1 MNKRIKKQNRKGL
14 KNKAFFLILSL
25 LLVLSSNVLI
35 GADFIE
41 HNSYKTESIEIQKA
55 QKLYKSIQINS
66 GDTLWSIAKEYTDEN
81 YQSVEE
87 YMDELVK
94 INHLSTDLIIEGQ
107 YLTIVYYA

>member
-1 MNKRIKKQNRKGL
+1 MKKRNRKQNRKGM
-14 KNKAFFLILSL
+14 KNKFFVLILSL
-25 LLVLSSNVLI
+25 LLVMSSTVLI

-41 HNSYKTESIEIQKA
+41 HNSYKTESIAIQKT

-66 GDTLWSIAKEYTDEN
+66 GDTLWSIAKEYTDQN

-94 INHLSTDLIIEGQ
+94 INHLSTDLIVEGQ
-107 YLTIVYYA
+107 YLTVVYYV